1 MVAAKQAS
9 VKSTFIVLWPAIF
22 VAMLGVGIISPL
34 LPTYANTLGA
44 SGFMLGLIF
53 GGFSIARMFAMPAV
67 GRLSDRHGRKQFI
80 IAGLL
85 IQVLA
90 AIGFLFSTSPWQ
102 LVGVRAFQGLAG
114 AMIIPVSQAY
124 VGEISPDGKESTYM
138 AWFVVALFGGFGCGP
153 IIGGLIE
160 DYLSFSANFIFLA
173 ALCFIS
179 FLSVLCLLPEPK
191 LSQEQSRS
199 RIEVRYR
206 VLLRNPIIRGLFFF
220 RIANSFGRGIVTML
234 LPLFGELQ
242 LHLTTAQVGVVLST
256 NLLTS
261 AIVQP
266 FFGRLG
272 DKVNRSSLLIVGTI
286 GQAVSLAMM
295 VFVEGFWQLLAI
307 NLMMGVAGAI
317 SIPAAGGMMTT
328 EGKKGGMGGSMAIFN
343 LGMSIGLA
351 SGPILGGVIVDILH
365 YVGAFL
371 IGATLVLVSIIPV
384 LAIRNHTTNHPPVIA
399 DH

>member
-1 MVAAKQAS
+1 MHATKQAHA
-9 VKSTFIVLWPAIF
+9 KSTFIVLWLAIF

-53 GGFSIARMFAMPAV
+53 GGFSIARMFAMPTV

-114 AMIIPVSQAY
+114 AMIIPVAQAY
-124 VGEISPDGKESTYM
+124 VGEISPDGKEATYM
-138 AWFVVALFGGFGCGP
+138 GWFVVAMFGGFGCGP
-153 IIGGLIE
+153 LIGGIIE

-179 FLSVLCLLPEPK
+179 FLSVLCFLPEPK
-191 LSQEQSRS
+191 LTRSQSRS
-199 RIEVRYR
+199 RMEVRYR
-206 VLLRNPIIRGLFFF
+206 VLLTNPIIRGLFFF

-261 AIVQP
+261 AAVQP
-266 FFGRLG
+266 IFGRLG
-272 DKVNRSSLLIVGTI
+272 DRINRSSLLIVGTF
-286 GQAVSLAMM
+286 GQALSLAMM
-295 VFVEGFWQLLAI
+295 AFAHSFVQMMAI
-307 NLMMGVAGAI
+307 NLLMGVAGAI

-371 IGATLVLVSIIPV
+371 IGAALVLLSIIPV
-384 LAIRNHTTNHPPVIA
+384 LAIRNHTVNHPPVIA

>member
-1 MVAAKQAS
+1 MHATKQAHA
-9 VKSTFIVLWPAIF
+9 KSTFIVLWLAIF

-53 GGFSIARMFAMPAV
+53 GGFSIARMFAMPTV

-114 AMIIPVSQAY
+114 AMIIPVAQAY
-124 VGEISPDGKESTYM
+124 VGEISPDGKEATYM
-138 AWFVVALFGGFGCGP
+138 GWFVVAMFGGFGCGP
-153 IIGGLIE
+153 LIGGIIE

-179 FLSVLCLLPEPK
+179 FLSVLCFLPEPK
-191 LSQEQSRS
+191 LTRSQSRS
-199 RIEVRYR
+199 RMEVRYR
-206 VLLRNPIIRGLFFF
+206 VLLTNPIIRGLFFF

-261 AIVQP
+261 AAVQP
-266 FFGRLG
+266 IFGRLG
-272 DKVNRSSLLIVGTI
+272 DRINRSSLLIVGTF
-286 GQAVSLAMM
+286 GQALSLAMM
-295 VFVEGFWQLLAI
+295 AFAHSFVQMMAI
-307 NLMMGVAGAI
+307 NLLMGVAGAI

-371 IGATLVLVSIIPV
+371 IGAALVLLSIIPV
-384 LAIRNHTTNHPPVIA
+384 LAIRNHTVNHPPVIA
-399 DH
+399 AH

>member
-1 MVAAKQAS
+1 MISSGVLSEGKAMHATKQAHA
-9 VKSTFIVLWPAIF
+9 KSTFIVLWLAIF

-53 GGFSIARMFAMPAV
+53 GGFSIARMFAMPTV

-90 AIGFLFSTSPWQ
+90 AIGFLFSSSPWQ

-114 AMIIPVSQAY
+114 AMIIPVAQAY
-124 VGEISPDGKESTYM
+124 VGEISPDGKEATYM
-138 AWFVVALFGGFGCGP
+138 GWFVVAMFGGFGCGP
-153 IIGGLIE
+153 LIGGIIE

-179 FLSVLCLLPEPK
+179 FLSVLCFLPEPK
-191 LSQEQSRS
+191 LTRSQSRS
-199 RIEVRYR
+199 RMEVRYR
-206 VLLRNPIIRGLFFF
+206 VLLSNPIIRGLFFF

-261 AIVQP
+261 AAVQP
-266 FFGRLG
+266 IFGRLG
-272 DKVNRSSLLIVGTI
+272 DRINRSSLLIVGTF
-286 GQAVSLAMM
+286 GQALSLAMM
-295 VFVEGFWQLLAI
+295 AFAHSFVQMMAI
-307 NLMMGVAGAI
+307 NLLMGVAGAI
-317 SIPAAGGMMTT
+317 SMPPFLPSVVIIPPAAGM
-328 EGKKGGMGGSMAIFN
+328 EMAP
-343 LGMSIGLA
+343 A
-351 SGPILGGVIVDILH
+351 TPI
-365 YVGAFL
+365 
-371 IGATLVLVSIIPV
+371 
-384 LAIRNHTTNHPPVIA
+384 
-399 DH
+399 